1 MVHFLSV
8 KSTIYTRN
16 FVKYCIFAV
25 CNFLSSSIYGILDNI
40 TFILLTLLLSAFFSG
55 MEIAFVTSNKLR
67 FELDKKQQNL
77 TSYILSIFYR
87 NQQQFISTMLVGNN
101 ICLVIYGLLMA
112 EVMTPWLK
120 PFIGSEL
127 LITFVQTVIATII
140 VLITGEFL
148 PKTIF
153 RVNPNLFLR
162 VFSWLLLLFY
172 ILLYPVSRFSTWVS
186 MGILKIFGLKVSKA
200 TKENV
205 FSRIDL
211 NFLIQESFENQEN
224 EKELDNEVKIFQNA
238 LDFSK
243 VKLRDC
249 FVPRTEIIAL
259 EYETNVETLMQTFVE
274 TGLSK
279 IPIYKG
285 DIDNII
291 GYIHS
296 SEMFEHQKEWKKQ
309 INQIPIVPENMAAQ
323 KLMKIFMLQ
332 KKSIAVVV
340 DEFGG
345 TAGIVTLE
353 DIMEEIFGEIEDEH
367 DSHDY
372 IAEKINENEF
382 LFSGRLEVEVINNQ
396 FNLNIPESD
405 EYETIAGFILH
416 HHQHFPKLNEV
427 IRIER
432 FTIKCMKVTNN
443 RIELV
448 KVITNG

>member
-1 MVHFLSV
+1 
-8 KSTIYTRN
+8 
-16 FVKYCIFAV
+16 
-25 CNFLSSSIYGILDNI
+25 
-40 TFILLTLLLSAFFSG
+40 
-55 MEIAFVTSNKLR
+55 
-67 FELDKKQQNL
+67 
-77 TSYILSIFYR
+77 
-87 NQQQFISTMLVGNN
+87 MLVGNN

-112 EVMTPWLK
+112 QVMTPWLS
-120 PFIGSEL
+120 PIENQFIV
-127 LITFVQTVIATII
+127 TFLQTILATTI
-140 VLITGEFL
+140 VLVTREFL
-148 PKTIF
+148 PKAIF
-153 RVNPNLFLR
+153 RINPNLWLR
-162 VFSWLLLLFY
+162 VFSWVLLFFY
-172 ILLYPVSRFSTWVS
+172 LFLYPVSRFSTWFS
-186 MGILKIFGLKVSKA
+186 IEILNLFKIKISQA
-200 TKENV
+200 TQKNV

-211 NFLIQESFENQEN
+211 NYLIQESVDNTAS

-249 FVPRTEIIAL
+249 SIPRTEIIAL
-259 EYETNVETLMQTFVE
+259 DYNTDVETLKETFIE

-296 SEMFEHQKEWKKQ
+296 SEMFEHQADWKKQ

-367 DSHDY
+367 DSQNY
-372 IAEKINENEF
+372 IADQIGETEF
-382 LFSGRLEVEVINNQ
+382 VFSGRLELKTINARFQ
-396 FNLNIPESD
+396 LNIPESD
-405 EYETIAGFILH
+405 DYETIAGFILH
-416 HHQHFPKLNEV
+416 NHQHLPKLNEV
-427 IRIER
+427 IRIEG
-432 FTIKCMKVTNN
+432 FVLKCVKIANN

-448 KVITNG
+448 KVKTGY

>member
-1 MVHFLSV
+1 MD
-8 KSTIYTRN
+8 N
-16 FVKYCIFAV
+16 FTY
-25 CNFLSSSIYGILDNI
+25 
-40 TFILLTLLLSAFFSG
+40 ILLTLLFSAFFSG
-55 MEIAFVTSNKLR
+55 LEIAFVTSNKLR
-67 FELDKKQQNL
+67 FELDKKQRNL
-77 TSYILSIFYR
+77 TSSILSIFYR
-87 NQQQFISTMLVGNN
+87 NPQQFISTMLVGNN

-112 EVMTPWLK
+112 QALAPWLNSIGNQFVVT
-120 PFIGSEL
+120 FIQT
-127 LITFVQTVIATII
+127 IIATVI
-140 VLITGEFL
+140 VLFTGEFL

-162 VFSWLLLLFY
+162 VFAWLLLIFY
-172 ILLYPVSRFSTWVS
+172 VILYPISSFSTWIS
-186 MGILKIFGLKVSKA
+186 IKVLSFFKVKVNSN

-211 NFLIQESFENQEN
+211 NYLIQESFDNPEK
-224 EKELDNEVKIFQNA
+224 EKELENEVKIFQNA

-249 FVPRTEIIAL
+249 YIPRTEIIAL
-259 EYETNVETLMQTFVE
+259 DYESNVDALKETFIE
-274 TGLSK
+274 TGFSK

-291 GYIHS
+291 GYIHQ
-296 SEMFEHQKEWKKQ
+296 SEMFEHQKDWKKQ
-309 INQIPIVPENMAAQ
+309 INLMPIVPENMAAQ
-323 KLMKIFMLQ
+323 KLMKIFLSQ

-367 DSHDY
+367 DVQDY
-372 IAEKINENEF
+372 VADKISDTEY
-382 LFSGRLEVEVINNQ
+382 LFSGRLEVETINNRY
-396 FNLNIPESD
+396 NLNIPDSD
-405 EYETIAGFILH
+405 DYETVAGFILH
-416 HHQHFPKLNEV
+416 NHQHFPKLNEV
-427 IRIER
+427 IRIGE

-448 KVITNG
+448 KLMIGSQR